1 MPEVSWRVCWESEL
15 TDADHAVVSALLA
28 RCYPRWAATFAGG
41 RSWSGARPEVRVLG
55 GNGLEPV
62 AHLGV
67 LRRFLR
73 APNSE
78 RHVLVGDV
86 GLVAVD
92 PNLQRRGV
100 GIHLLEQTQQ
110 LLRQLQLPFGFLTCR
125 PEVVPFYQA
134 GGWHRIE
141 QQVTRM
147 IGNDQAVETYHG
159 GAMIMPVH
167 ATLGAWPTELVDR
180 NGLEV

>member
-1 MPEVSWRVCWESEL
+1 
-15 TDADHAVVSALLA
+15 
-28 RCYPRWAATFAGG
+28 
-41 RSWSGARPEVRVLG
+41 
-55 GNGLEPV
+55 V

-78 RHVLVGDV
+78 QHVLVGDV

-92 PNLQRRGV
+92 PNLQ
-100 GIHLLEQTQQ
+100 H
-110 LLRQLQLPFGFLTCR
+110 QLPFGFLTCR

-147 IGNDQAVETYHG
+147 IGNDQAVETYQG

-167 ATLGAWPTELVDR
+167 GTLGAWPTELVDR